1 MLKGGGDSGVS
12 GVPPCATL
20 CRDHPELLGCFVLV
34 SYNDSLVRQT

>member
-1 MLKGGGDSGVS
+1 MLKRGGGGGVS

-34 SYNDSLVRQT
+34 SYSNSLVR